1 MPVNHYTF
9 HTSYTKHPPDGLCL
23 QAIGACYHVDIK
35 AVKERNSLTM
45 KFVIYHRVS
54 TKRQGESG
62 LGLEAQQRDTDLFLS
77 HYATDPEVIETFV
90 DIRSGK
96 GSLAQRPTLKAAV
109 ELCKQTGATLLVAKV
124 DRLGRDVE
132 TVAHIIKLIDVRIA
146 CLPFA
151 DKFQV
156 HLYAALAEQ
165 EREFISQ
172 RIKAALQAAKAR
184 GVVLGGIRDNVQT
197 EGIKAAADER
207 AESLRAEFQE
217 MRRNGYTL
225 KRMAES
231 LNARGVKTARGSE
244 FSITTCQRV
253 IQRLGL

>member
-1 MPVNHYTF
+1 
-9 HTSYTKHPPDGLCL
+9 
-23 QAIGACYHVDIK
+23 
-35 AVKERNSLTM
+35 M
-45 KFVIYHRVS
+45 KVVIYHRVS
-54 TKRQGESG
+54 TKKQGESG

-77 HYATDPEVIETFV
+77 HYAGDHQVIETFV
-90 DIRSGK
+90 DVRSGK
-96 GSLAQRPTLKAAV
+96 GSLTDRPTLKAAV

-124 DRLGRDVE
+124 DRLSRDVE
-132 TVAHIIKLIDVRIA
+132 CVAHIIKHVDVRIA

-151 DKFQV
+151 DNFQI
-156 HLYAALAEQ
+156 HLYAALGQQ

-172 RIKAALQAAKAR
+172 RTKAALQAAKAR
-184 GVVLGGIRDNVQT
+184 GVVLGGYKGDRETRVEAT
-197 EGIKAAADER
+197 KAAADER

-253 IQRLGL
+253 IRRLGL

>member
-1 MPVNHYTF
+1 
-9 HTSYTKHPPDGLCL
+9 
-23 QAIGACYHVDIK
+23 
-35 AVKERNSLTM
+35 M
-45 KFVIYHRVS
+45 KVVIYHRVS
-54 TKRQGESG
+54 TKKQGESG

-77 HYATDPEVIETFV
+77 HYAGDHQVIETFV
-90 DIRSGK
+90 DVRSGK
-96 GSLAQRPTLKAAV
+96 GSLTDRPTLKAAV

-124 DRLGRDVE
+124 DRLSRDVE
-132 TVAHIIKLIDVRIA
+132 CVAHIIKHVDIRIA

-151 DKFQV
+151 DNFQI
-156 HLYAALAEQ
+156 HLYAALGQQ

-172 RIKAALQAAKAR
+172 RTKAALQAAKAR
-184 GVVLGGIRDNVQT
+184 GVVLGGYKGDRETRVEAT
-197 EGIKAAADER
+197 KAAADER
-207 AESLRAEFQE
+207 AEALRAEFQE

-231 LNARGVKTARGSE
+231 LNNRGVKTARGSE

>member
-1 MPVNHYTF
+1 
-9 HTSYTKHPPDGLCL
+9 
-23 QAIGACYHVDIK
+23 
-35 AVKERNSLTM
+35 M
-45 KFVIYHRVS
+45 KYVIYHRVS
-54 TKRQGESG
+54 TKKQGESG

-77 HYATDPEVIETFV
+77 HYAGDHQVIKTFV
-90 DIRSGK
+90 DVRSGK
-96 GSLAQRPTLKAAV
+96 GSLNERPTLKAAV

-124 DRLGRDVE
+124 DRLSRDVE
-132 TVAHIIKLIDVRIA
+132 TVAHIIKQIDVRIA

-151 DKFQV
+151 DKFQI

-172 RIKAALQAAKAR
+172 RTKAALQAAKAR
-184 GVVLGGIRDNVQT
+184 GVKLGGLRDNVQV
-197 EGIKAAADER
+197 EGLKKAADDR
-207 AESLRAEFQE
+207 AEQLRPEFAE

-231 LNARGVKTARGSE
+231 LNARGIKTARGSA

-253 IQRLGL
+253 LQRLGL

>member
-1 MPVNHYTF
+1 ML
-9 HTSYTKHPPDGLCL
+9 TSYTSTTLDVDCL
-23 QAIGACYHVDIK
+23 QAFGACYHVHIESVT
-35 AVKERNSLTM
+35 ARISLTM
-45 KFVIYHRVS
+45 KVVIYHRVS
-54 TKRQGESG
+54 TKKQGESG

-77 HYATDPEVIETFV
+77 HYAGDHQVIETFV
-90 DIRSGK
+90 DVRSGK
-96 GSLAQRPTLKAAV
+96 GSLTDRPTLKAAV

-124 DRLGRDVE
+124 DRLSRDVE
-132 TVAHIIKLIDVRIA
+132 CVAHIIKHVDVRIA

-151 DKFQV
+151 DNFQI
-156 HLYAALAEQ
+156 HLYAALGQQ

-172 RIKAALQAAKAR
+172 RTKAALQAAKAR
-184 GVVLGGIRDNVQT
+184 GVVLGGYKGDRETRVEAT
-197 EGIKAAADER
+197 KAAADER

-253 IQRLGL
+253 IRRLGL

>member
-1 MPVNHYTF
+1 
-9 HTSYTKHPPDGLCL
+9 
-23 QAIGACYHVDIK
+23 
-35 AVKERNSLTM
+35 M
-45 KFVIYHRVS
+45 KVVVYHRVS

-77 HYATDPEVIETFV
+77 HYAGAHEIIETFV
-90 DIRSGK
+90 DVRSGK
-96 GSLAQRPTLKAAV
+96 GNLNDRPTLKAAV

-124 DRLGRDVE
+124 DRLSRDVE
-132 TVAHIIKLIDVRIA
+132 CVAHIIKQIDVRIA

-151 DKFQV
+151 DKFQI

-172 RIKAALQAAKAR
+172 RTKAALQAAKAR

-197 EGIKAAADER
+197 DGIKAAADDR
-207 AESLRAEFQE
+207 AEQLRPEFAE

-231 LNARGVKTARGSE
+231 LNARGIKTARGSA

-253 IQRLGL
+253 LQRLGI

>member
-1 MPVNHYTF
+1 
-9 HTSYTKHPPDGLCL
+9 
-23 QAIGACYHVDIK
+23 
-35 AVKERNSLTM
+35 M
-45 KFVIYHRVS
+45 KVVIYHRVS

-77 HYATDPEVIETFV
+77 HYATDHEVLETFIDV
-90 DIRSGK
+90 RSGK
-96 GSLAQRPTLKAAV
+96 GSLNDRPTLKAAV

-124 DRLGRDVE
+124 DRLSRDVE
-132 TVAHIIKLIDVRIA
+132 TVAHIIKLVDVRIA

-151 DKFQV
+151 DKFQI

-172 RIKAALQAAKAR
+172 RTKAALQQAKAR
-184 GVVLGGIRDNVQT
+184 GVVLGGYKGDRKTRNVAV
-197 EGIKAAADER
+197 KAAADDR

-231 LNARGVKTARGSE
+231 LNARGIKTARGSE
-244 FSITTCQRV
+244 FSVTTCQRV
-253 IQRLGL
+253 VQRLGL

>member
-1 MPVNHYTF
+1 
-9 HTSYTKHPPDGLCL
+9 
-23 QAIGACYHVDIK
+23 
-35 AVKERNSLTM
+35 M
-45 KFVIYHRVS
+45 KYVIYHRVS
-54 TKRQGESG
+54 TKKQGESG

-77 HYATDPEVIETFV
+77 HYAGDHQVIEKFV
-90 DIRSGK
+90 DVRSGK
-96 GSLAQRPTLKAAV
+96 GSLNERPTLKAAV
-109 ELCKQTGATLLVAKV
+109 ELCKQHGATLLVAKV
-124 DRLGRDVE
+124 DRLSRDVE
-132 TVAHIIKLIDVRIA
+132 TVAHIIKQIDVRIA

-151 DKFQV
+151 DKFQI

-172 RIKAALQAAKAR
+172 RTKAALQAAKAR

-197 EGIKAAADER
+197 DGIKAAADDR
-207 AESLRAEFQE
+207 AEQLRPEFAE

-231 LNARGVKTARGSE
+231 LNARGIKTARGSA

-253 IQRLGL
+253 LQRLGL